1 MKRTEKKLKSKGIKA
16 HKPSSARAY
25 WCYKYD
31 RNYVAKCE
39 EEITHLPFSRGS
51 KRSGWM
57 LWYEH
62 PNVFL
67 YCYLSTFFR
76 KRIGKNVDEVFREF
90 THLGWK
96 HSYDMYFYW
105 NDYMSPHRRYSLYF
119 IDDNGNLACNS
130 SENGYSKINLDIDD
144 DKVEKPKAVRRHASD
159 KRLTRKH
166 LDFNES
172 IITNKIEGGGY
183 GNARPGELGE
193 MYVELNHKVV
203 KRKVYLVKTPQNPR
217 IYSPI
222 KLLGLYKEERRYYHK
237 SVITR
242 IETTF
247 NKKELMLEAN
257 IIQDMSN
264 SGELIPCI

>member
-51 KRSGWM
+51 RRCMWM
-57 LWYEH
+57 FWDEH

-76 KRIGKNVDEVFREF
+76 K
-90 THLGWK
+90 
-96 HSYDMYFYW
+96 

-183 GNARPGELGE
+183 GNARPGELGK

>member
-1 MKRTEKKLKSKGIKA
+1 MKRTEKKLKSKGIKT
-16 HKPSSARAY
+16 HKPNRAQAY

-51 KRSGWM
+51 RRCMWM
-57 LWYEH
+57 FWDEH
-62 PNVFL
+62 PNLFL
-67 YCYLSTFFR
+67 YCYLSSFFR
-76 KRIGKNVDEVFREF
+76 KRIGKNVDDVFREF

-119 IDDNGNLACNS
+119 IDDNGNLACNFN
-130 SENGYSKINLDIDD
+130 ENANSKIGLNIDED
-144 DKVEKPKAVRRHASD
+144 MEEKPKATRYHASD

-166 LDFNES
+166 LNYNEAV
-172 IITNKIEGGGY
+172 ITKEIEGYGY
-183 GNARPGELGE
+183 GNAYPGELGE
-193 MYVELNHKVV
+193 MYIQLNHKVV

-237 SVITR
+237 SVTNQIVTR
-242 IETTF
+242 F
-247 NKKELMLEAN
+247 NKKEQMLEAE
-257 IIQDMSN
+257 IIQNTKDCA
-264 SGELIPCI
+264 ELIPCI